1 MSEPPPPSLLAG
13 AADGAAE
20 ALSQDAVDRLLAD
33 FRAWLHERPDALADE
48 PAVLE
53 PALDLSALLAPFVA
67 LRHEVNLQTKAS
79 RAQLEQNAQ
88 ALEQLR
94 LALDALRR
102 PAAAPPSAEDLLR
115 PLLKTL
121 IDVHD
126 ALSLAH
132 REVLRVRDGIAPADA
147 SPMPRV
153 PEVRLPFWARLLGL
167 QHKVEEA
174 LAPLRAWQTLA
185 PSAEDGARLR
195 QKVDAL
201 LMGYEMS
208 LQRVGRAL
216 EQQGLERVACIGEP
230 FDPESMEVAEVVRD
244 PERAATEVIG
254 ELRPG
259 YRWRGRLLRYAQVR
273 VARP

>member
-20 ALSQDAVDRLLAD
+20 ALSPDAVDRLLAD
-33 FRAWLHERPDALADE
+33 FRAWLQEQPDALADQ

-79 RAQLEQNAQ
+79 RAQLEQNAL

-94 LALDALRR
+94 LALETLRR
-102 PAAAPPSAEDLLR
+102 PAASAPSPEELLR

-126 ALSLAH
+126 ALTLAH
-132 REVLRVRDGIAPADA
+132 REVVRFRDQLPEGDA
-147 SPMPRV
+147 GPPPDV
-153 PEVRLPFWARLLGL
+153 AVRLPLWARLFGL
-167 QHKVEEA
+167 QATVDRA
-174 LAPLRAWQTLA
+174 LLPLRAWQ
-185 PSAEDGARLR
+185 GATPPPEEVARIRR
-195 QKVDAL
+195 QVDAL
-201 LMGYEMS
+201 LVGYDMS
-208 LQRVGRAL
+208 LQRIVRTLDQHAL
-216 EQQGLERVACIGEP
+216 ERIACVGEP
-230 FDPESMEVAEVVRD
+230 FDPETMEVAEVVRD
-244 PERAATEVIG
+244 PERTGTEVIG
-254 ELRPG
+254 EVRPG